1 MYDWQKKELLDA
13 LRELTELA
21 DDYDAPSEVV
31 ESLEEANE
39 VLENVQ
45 VEPEE
50 DED

>member
-1 MYDWQKKELLDA
+1 MYDWQKRELLDA
-13 LRELTELA
+13 LRELLELA
-21 DDYDAPSEVV
+21 DDYDAPREVI

-39 VLENVQ
+39 VLDNIQ